1 MFPITA
7 RMGNRIADIKSIKG
21 MVQYLSLVRSS
32 MKTIGQYHWSLELM
46 IKLTLVMGMFV
57 T

>member
-7 RMGNRIADIKSIKG
+7 SMGNKIADIKSIKG

-32 MKTIGQYHWSLELM
+32 MKTRGQYHWSLELM